1 MRIITTIQ
9 NKENTMSLKEE
20 IESVKAQQEQA
31 KTVWT
36 KYQGILE
43 YLEGKLEQE
52 KLAAKEAKK
61 KK

>member
-1 MRIITTIQ
+1 
-9 NKENTMSLKEE
+9 MSLKEE